1 MHMQAQ
7 LAKEQASSYFI
18 AQPPWCGMLI
28 SLLLSAVP
36 ALPHPSLTHSRT
48 LLRPWDALKQVS
60 SSSSWL
66 TFPKQGSTNASLIS
80 QNRARATQ
88 THMNYFP
95 LLMNICPPTEN
106 LQPHIAPESKHVWYP
121 WQIAWC
127 ALGLSTTGNS
137 LRAFGDQKDLWTT
150 PLLHWCSKLLH
161 QLVLGKLC

>member
-18 AQPPWCGMLI
+18 AQPPWRGMLI

-48 LLRPWDALKQVS
+48 LLRLWDALKQVS

-80 QNRARATQ
+80 QNQALATQ

-95 LLMNICPPTEN
+95 LLMNICPTTEN
-106 LQPHIAPESKHVWYP
+106 FQPHIAPESKHVQSP
-121 WQIAWC
+121 WQIAMC
-127 ALGLSTTGNS
+127 ALGPSTAGSS
-137 LRAFGDQKDLWTT
+137 LRAFGDRKDLWTT

-161 QLVLGKLC
+161 QLTLGKLC